1 MWQDHIAGHRHVFG
15 ISQRSLCGVMQL
27 IDHIGRMHTYLRVA
41 VTTQCNLRC
50 RYCDPNGDTTGLAPE
65 ALLSDADITHAVRLL
80 ANLGVTKVRLTG
92 GEPTLRPGM
101 VHLVQRL
108 AEIEGIQA
116 VHLTTNGTTLRSLA
130 PLLSASGL
138 AGVNVSL
145 DTLQRARFT
154 YVTGADRFDEVLA
167 GIHAALD
174 AGFPSVRLNVVVM
187 AGLNDDEL
195 LDFVTLACNMP
206 LDVRFI
212 EHMPF
217 GRQDWRPDRCVTMDA
232 MMREI
237 GTHYP
242 LVPLSRVSGHDGVAR
257 EYRVAGAQG
266 TIGFIA
272 PVSQPFCA
280 QCTRLRLTATG
291 RLQTCLFASPELDLV
306 AALRSGVPDDILAQ
320 QLQEALACKPGER
333 PPLTALSPHAAPAMR
348 MIGG

>member
-1 MWQDHIAGHRHVFG
+1 
-15 ISQRSLCGVMQL
+15 
-27 IDHIGRMHTYLRVA
+27 
-41 VTTQCNLRC
+41 
-50 RYCDPNGDTTGLAPE
+50 
-65 ALLSDADITHAVRLL
+65 
-80 ANLGVTKVRLTG
+80 
-92 GEPTLRPGM
+92 
-101 VHLVQRL
+101 VQQL
-108 AEIEGIQA
+108 AEIEEIQA

-130 PLLSASGL
+130 PVLRASGL
-138 AGVNVSL
+138 AGINISL

-154 YVTGADRFDEVLA
+154 YVTGADRFDEVFA

-174 AGFPSVRLNVVVM
+174 AGFPVRLNVVVM

-195 LDFVTLACNMP
+195 LDFVALACNMP
-206 LDVRFI
+206 LDIRFI

-217 GRQDWRPDRCVTMDA
+217 GRQDWQPERCVTMDA

-242 LVPLSRVSGHDGVAR
+242 LVPISRVSGHAGFAR

-280 QCTRLRLTATG
+280 HCTRLRLTATG
-291 RLQTCLFASPELDLV
+291 WLQTCLFTAPELELV
-306 AALRSGVPDDILAQ
+306 AALRSGVPEDVLAQ
-320 QLQEALACKPGER
+320 QLQKALAWKPRER
-333 PPLTALSPHAAPAMR
+333 PALTALSQHAAPAMR

>member
-1 MWQDHIAGHRHVFG
+1 
-15 ISQRSLCGVMQL
+15 MQL
-27 IDHIGRMHTYLRVA
+27 IDHIGRIHTYLRVA
-41 VTTQCNLRC
+41 VTTRCNLHC
-50 RYCDPNGDTTGLAPE
+50 LYCVPNGDMTGHEPG
-65 ALLSDADITHAVRLL
+65 ALLSEADIIHAVRLL
-80 ANLGVTKVRLTG
+80 ASLGVTKVRLTG

-108 AEIEGIQA
+108 AEIEGIHA

-130 PLLSASGL
+130 PLLSGSGL

-154 YVTGADRFDEVLA
+154 YITGADRFDEVLA
-167 GIHAALD
+167 GIHATLD
-174 AGFPSVRLNVVVM
+174 AGIPVRLNMVVM
-187 AGLNDDEL
+187 AGLNADEL
-195 LDFVTLACNMP
+195 LDFVALACTMP

-217 GRQDWRPDRCVTMDA
+217 GRQDWQPERCVTMDA
-232 MMREI
+232 MLREI
-237 GTHYP
+237 GTLYP

-280 QCTRLRLTATG
+280 HCTRLRLTATG
-291 RLQTCLFASPELDLV
+291 RLQTCLFATPEFDLV

-320 QLQEALACKPGER
+320 QLHEALAWKPRER
-333 PPLTALSPHAAPAMR
+333 PALTALSSRAAPAMR